1 MFYIKKK
8 NNFGKEKTFAIIMTF
23 YDSLEIINQE
33 IQSIEYPQNP
43 SGLYAPIAYLLELKG
58 KKIRPA
64 LTLLACSLYSEAVK
78 EAINVSLAWEI
89 FHNFTLM
96 HDDVMDKADQR
107 RGQSTVHKKWNEN
120 TAILSGDAMLIL
132 SYMYMSKSPPR
143 NLKILLDLFSRTA
156 AEICEGQ
163 QFDMEYET
171 RTIISE
177 EEYIE
182 MIRLKTAVM
191 FGACLKSGAIVGG
204 ANDSDQQIL
213 YDFGV
218 SLGLAFQIKDDWLDV
233 YGDPSIVGKRTG
245 GDILCNKKTFLL
257 VTALQTANN
266 EDRTTLL
273 KWMSNNVQSEKK
285 INAVRKLYDKLN
297 IREKVHIVLQN
308 YCNQALNLLQKVSVE
323 TIRKKALEDI
333 AVDLIKREY

>member
-1 MFYIKKK
+1 MEI
-8 NNFGKEKTFAIIMTF
+8 KTFAIIMTF
-23 YDSLEIINQE
+23 SDSLEIINKE

-64 LTLLACSLYSEAVK
+64 LTLLACNLYNDEVK
-78 EAINVSLAWEI
+78 ETVNAALAWEI

-107 RGQSTVHKKWNEN
+107 RGQTTVHKKWNEN

-132 SYMYMSKSPPR
+132 SYMYMAKSPSR
-143 NLKILLDLFSRTA
+143 NLKTLLDLFSFTA
-156 AEICEGQ
+156 AKICEGQ

-191 FGACLKSGAIVGG
+191 FGACLKSGAIIGG
-204 ANDSDQQIL
+204 ANENDQQNL
-213 YDFGV
+213 YDFGI
-218 SLGLAFQIKDDWLDV
+218 SLGIAFQIKDDWLDV
-233 YGDPSIVGKRTG
+233 YGDPDIFGKRTG

-257 VTALQTANN
+257 VTALQTANA
-266 EDRTTLL
+266 EDKKALL
-273 KWMSNNVQSEKK
+273 EWMNNNTQSDEK

-297 IREKVHIVLQN
+297 IREQVYVVLQN
-308 YCNQALNLLQKVSVE
+308 YCNQALNVLHKVSVE
-323 TIRKKALEDI
+323 TTRKKTLEDI
-333 AVDLIKREY
+333 AIDLIKREY